1 MGRRIIFPPVETAN
15 EDGLVA
21 VGGDF
26 EIDTIITAY
35 KSGIFPW
42 PLSSYPLNL
51 NMPNT
56 WFAPNPRGLLEFKNL
71 HVSTS
76 FKKFLRKEVF
86 EIRFNTSFEEVI
98 ENCAAMKRK
107 DQPGTWITPSLKEAY
122 IKLYHAGFAYS
133 AEAWNGD
140 QLVGGLYGVNIGSFF
155 SGESMFTLEDNAGK
169 TALFGL
175 IMRLQ
180 DRGVHWLDTQMVTE
194 VVKQFGGKYLPRP
207 TFMKLLG
214 EVDWTKQR
222 SDYL

>member
-1 MGRRIIFPPVETAN
+1 MPRKIIFPPVETAN

-26 EIDTIITAY
+26 ELDTIISAY
-35 KSGIFPW
+35 KNGIFPW

-56 WFAPNPRGLLEFKNL
+56 WFAPDPRGLLEFKNL

-76 FKKFLRKEVF
+76 FKKFLKKNIF

-107 DQPGTWITPSLKEAY
+107 DQPGTWITPALKEAY

-133 AEAWNGD
+133 AEAWREGE
-140 QLVGGLYGVNIGSFF
+140 LVGGLYGVNIGTFF
-155 SGESMFTLEDNAGK
+155 SGESMFTHEDNAGK
-169 TALFGL
+169 TALYGL
-175 IMRLQ
+175 IQSLQ
-180 DRGVHWLDTQMVTE
+180 EKQICWLDTQMVTE
-194 VVKQFGGKYLPRP
+194 VVKQFGGKYTSRSH
-207 TFMKLLG
+207 FMKLLKA
-214 EVDWTKQR
+214 VDWTKEIT
-222 SDYL
+222 LK